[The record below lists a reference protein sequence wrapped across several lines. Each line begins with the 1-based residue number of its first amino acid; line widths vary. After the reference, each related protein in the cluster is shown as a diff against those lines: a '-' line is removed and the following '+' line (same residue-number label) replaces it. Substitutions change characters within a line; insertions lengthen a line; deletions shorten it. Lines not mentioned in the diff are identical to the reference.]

1 MTGVLE
7 PESLNRSAYAGR
19 GSRRAVPRASHPF
32 LRDRRAGRFRCFID
46 PGRCYARRPNMVQT
60 FSPLDGALLI
70 DKPAGMT
77 SHDVVDVIRR
87 QFRDRKSTRLNSSHT

>member
-70 DKPAGMT
+70 DKPIDIVRAHNVALCAQVRSLTLAM
-77 SHDVVDVIRR
+77 R
-87 QFRDRKSTRLNSSHT
+87 